1 MTTTSTPLP
10 VKGQSRGALAT
21 FEFRQGMMDAE
32 TYAGVCKEE
41 AKSKEQ
47 ERAAKALKAAK
58 YRHAAAMRPRIA
70 GQFLFVPLANI
81 YAKVKIRAAEHKR
94 LKDGGYTGTGWM
106 FDDESACIRCR
117 KVGLPKDHPDRGIWF
132 DVGALLLGL
141 TDGQAYTVAC
151 AFDLTTIQLAR

>member
-21 FEFRQGMMDAE
+21 FEFRQGLMDAE
-32 TYAGVCKEE
+32 TYAGVRKVE
-41 AKSKEQ
+41 AKCKEQ

-70 GQFLFVPLANI
+70 GEFLFVPLANI
-81 YAKVKIRAAEHKR
+81 YARVKIRDTAHKR
-94 LKDGGYTGTGWM
+94 LKAGGYTGSGWM
-106 FDDESACIRCR
+106 FDDESGCIRCR
-117 KVGLPKDHPDRGIWF
+117 KVGLPKEHPDNRVWF

-141 TDGQAYTVAC
+141 QDGDEYLVDDPL
-151 AFDLTTIQLAR
+151 DLTTLRMAR